1 MASGCSFGQNALKL
15 ASTDLSSGDPAIR
28 QCVTQS
34 TSDLDRDTETVL
46 VRVPVQSPMP
56 CDADSANARDPG
68 RFVREFRKVSVYSF
82 YWTPYH
88 QLDRWGPCLAIR
100 TRPPIG
106 S

>member
-34 TSDLDRDTETVL
+34 TSDLERDTETVL

-56 CDADSANARDPG
+56 CDADSANARDTG

-82 YWTPYH
+82 YWTPYEY
-88 QLDRWGPCLAIR
+88 L
-100 TRPPIG
+100 
-106 S
+106 